1 MAGTIASMHRCWG
14 QEHSSTPTMS
24 HHPHSWSALALIPAS
39 LLAGTPSTSP
49 PTSEG
54 DFNALYSS
62 AEKALQNNK
71 PAEALKIFSDLEKK
85 SVQTPAKVRALF
97 LLQKA
102 NCYYQQKDWKSAAS
116 ALKEFLEKF
125 PKGTEDLLGTNDNKI
140 ATCQFNLA
148 EVYRQL
154 SLWESALEV
163 LNHLSA
169 NLLLPPKDRSTACR
183 LAANFLQEKTQHAP
197 TAEKANAQRQAIAL
211 LKKAVSV
218 GLNTPEGKLAGS
230 ALVEA
235 YIQQHQLP
243 EAQALQAEI
252 ESCQPTV
259 AAEII
264 RINQLR
270 QTQGDAAFAEARTT
284 VDPTAK
290 AALLQ
295 TALRSYQATLPK
307 LSILSQIQKKS
318 SELKTSIAELTR
330 LAPKPSPAISDK
342 LLALQAELQ
351 ECTSAEAAVQQ
362 SAQYDEGIYYRL
374 GLCLHELQIPYEAIT
389 AFQEVINTHPLSPQA
404 PSAAF
409 LIIQNLLAL
418 GKNREAQSACRSFIE
433 HYPNANEIPQ
443 VVIQLGTFALDRQDY
458 RETLSQYRWVKT
470 KIKKLPTGVIEEID
484 YRCCFA
490 TFSLTEWKMADDE
503 LAIFIKKYPRS
514 AALEQ
519 ATYLQALSRFY
530 QGQTENAQQ
539 AFMAY
544 QARFPSGTFLY
555 DVQYRLALIAF
566 GMVPPQFEN
575 ARLICQ
581 AWLRNYSNQNQS
593 EIKSKK
599 ADVYVLMGD
608 CENGLASEMASRLT
622 HLQSQGATASETTL
636 SQLEKEK
643 VEHTQRSNEAYLN
656 AAKNGQSNSDAL
668 AYALAKL
675 NPTLKAQKN
684 YAKLRDL
691 YLELY
696 RWNKKSPQA
705 SSYLFEAITAAE
717 HLPTNSQESTY
728 QLLIQAIQ
736 ETIDDPQQDGAESLI
751 TFLANK
757 VYLKYRNSPEGSAQA
772 HSELEAALQRA
783 PTNDRTIAV
792 ARLYFAQA
800 QLSALYQ
807 QPDQVNHYYQLIAQQ
822 FPPTE
827 LSATLLALTGEN
839 CLTHGSIARAETF
852 FDFLIQSHRTS
863 EYADHG
869 FAGLATLRLEQ
880 KNFAAA
886 LVLCAE
892 ALKYNFI
899 KHKECS
905 LRLIRG
911 QALAELR
918 QFTEAKKEFEFVAQ
932 TKAWRGEG
940 TARSLYWLGLI
951 EERQNHTAEAVAYYR
966 RCYQGWKRHA
976 EWSAK
981 AYWGTARLLAQQLH
995 QPAEASSVIQEM
1007 LSHDFI
1013 KKTPEAQYAENL
1025 LSAL

>member
-1 MAGTIASMHRCWG
+1 MSN
-14 QEHSSTPTMS
+14 HS
-24 HHPHSWSALALIPAS
+24 HSWSALALIPAS
-39 LLAGTPSTSP
+39 LLAGTPNTNPSSAE
-49 PTSEG
+49 S

-85 SVQTPAKVRALF
+85 SAQTPAKVRALF

-116 ALKEFLEKF
+116 TLKDFLEKF
-125 PKGTEDLLGTNDNKI
+125 PKGTEDLLGANDNRI
-140 ATCQFNLA
+140 TTCQFMLA

-154 SLWESALEV
+154 SLWESALEA
-163 LNHLSA
+163 LDHLAA

-183 LAANFLQEKTQHAP
+183 LAASFLQEKTLHAS
-197 TAEKANAQRQAIAL
+197 TAEKSNAQRQAIEL

-230 ALVEA
+230 ALIEA
-235 YIQQHQLP
+235 YILQHQLP
-243 EAQALQAEI
+243 EAQALQAEL
-252 ESCQPTV
+252 ESCQPT
-259 AAEII
+259 APAEII

-284 VDPTAK
+284 ADATAK
-290 AALLQ
+290 VALLQ
-295 TALRSYQATLPK
+295 TALRAYQATLPK
-307 LSILSQIQKKS
+307 LSILTRIQKKS
-318 SELKTSIAELTR
+318 AELKISIAELTR
-330 LAPKPSPAISDK
+330 LSAKPSPAISDK
-342 LLALQAELQ
+342 LIALQAELQ
-351 ECTSAEAAVQQ
+351 ECASAETTVHQ
-362 SAQYDEGIYYRL
+362 SPNYDEGIYFRL
-374 GLCLHELQIPYEAIT
+374 GLCLHELQMPYEAIT
-389 AFQEVINTHPLSPQA
+389 AFQEVLNTHPLSPHA

-409 LIIQNLLAL
+409 LIIENLVVL
-418 GKNREAQSACRSFIE
+418 GKTRQAQAACRSFIE
-433 HYPNANEIPQ
+433 HYPSANEIPQ
-443 VVIQLGTFALDRQDY
+443 VVIQLGTFALDQQDY
-458 RETLSQYRWVKT
+458 CETLTQYQWVKT
-470 KIKKLPTGVIEEID
+470 KIKKLPVTILEEID

-490 TFSLTEWKMADDE
+490 TFSLTDWKKADDE
-503 LAIFIKKYPRS
+503 LTNFVKKYPRS

-519 ATYLQALSRFY
+519 ATYLQALCQFY
-530 QGQTENAQQ
+530 QGLTEKAQQ
-539 AFMAY
+539 AFIAY
-544 QARFPSGTFLY
+544 QSRFPTGNFLY
-555 DVQYRLALIAF
+555 DVQYRLALIDY
-566 GMVPPQFEN
+566 GKVPPQLEN

-581 AWLRNYSNQNQS
+581 TWLRNYSNRNQL

-599 ADVYVLMGD
+599 ADVYALIGD
-608 CENGLASEMASRLT
+608 CESGLAGEIDSRLT
-622 HLQSQGATASETTL
+622 RLQSGSSTASEITL

-643 VEHTQRSNEAYLN
+643 VEHVQRATEAYLN
-656 AAKNGQSNSDAL
+656 AVKNGQCNADAL
-668 AYALAKL
+668 TYSLSKL
-675 NPTLKAQKN
+675 NPALKSQRN
-684 YAKLRDL
+684 YETLRDL

-696 RWNKKSPQA
+696 RGNKKSPQS
-705 SSYLFEAITAAE
+705 SSYLFEAITATE
-717 HLPTNSQESTY
+717 HLPTNSQEAAFP
-728 QLLIQAIQ
+728 LLTQAIQ
-736 ETIDDPQQDGAESLI
+736 ENIDDPKQDGTESLL

-757 VYLKYRNSPEGSAQA
+757 VYLKYRNSTDGSAQA
-772 HSELEAALQRA
+772 HSEIDASLKIASRK
-783 PTNDRTIAV
+783 DRTVAL
-792 ARLYFAQA
+792 ARLYFIHA

-807 QPDQVNHYYQLIAQQ
+807 QPDQVNHYYKLIAED

-839 CLTHGSIARAETF
+839 CLARGSIARAETF

-863 EYADHG
+863 EYADYG
-869 FAGLATLRLEQ
+869 FAGLATLRLEK

-892 ALKYNFI
+892 ALKYNFV

-905 LRLIRG
+905 LRLTRG

-918 QFTEAKKEFEFVAQ
+918 QFTEAKKEFEYIAQ

-995 QPAEASSVIQEM
+995 QPAEASMVIQEM

-1013 KKTPEAQYAENL
+1013 KKTPEAQSAQNL